1 MNIINNP
8 LIKLKEN
15 IDKEDYEVINE
26 LQNICINHE
35 KITLKLELD
44 YKLGVFNSINR
55 DKSSAIEDINEFMY
69 FNNDE
74 LIGYIGLCN
83 FGDLGIPIEANG
95 MVHPD
100 YRRKGIF
107 TTLNELVSSELKRRK
122 RTDMLLLSD
131 RNSRSGQEFIKS
143 TKANYYNSEYEMY
156 LTDDYISLKQKCVNN
171 INFRKATNNDAMEIA
186 RQNRIYFDRDEN
198 SDNKL
203 EKIEIEHVYIL
214 PEEEEKRGMTIYLA
228 EFNKKTIGK
237 VHIQLITGLG
247 SIYGLGVLPKYRGK
261 GYGRQILVMAI
272 DKLKEVGANK
282 IMLQVSA
289 DNSKA
294 LNLYK
299 SCGFN
304 EVSTMDYFKYII

>member
-1 MNIINNP
+1 MNRINNP
-8 LIKLKEN
+8 WIKLKEN
-15 IDKEDYEVINE
+15 IDKKDYEIINE
-26 LQNICINHE
+26 LQNICINHD

-44 YKLGVFNSINR
+44 YKLGISNSRNR

-69 FNNDE
+69 FNNDQ

-100 YRRKGIF
+100 YRRQSVF
-107 TTLNELVSSELKRRK
+107 STLNELAISELKRRK

-131 RNSRSGQEFIKS
+131 RNSSSGQKFIKS
-143 TKANYYNSEYEMY
+143 VKAKYYNSEYEMY
-156 LTDDYISLKQKCVNN
+156 LADDYLYIKQKFVNN
-171 INFRKATNNDAMEIA
+171 INLRKATNKDAMEIA
-186 RQNRIYFDRDEN
+186 IQNRIYFDRDEN

-203 EKIEIEHVYIL
+203 EKIEIEHGYIL

-228 EFNKKTIGK
+228 EINKQIIGK
-237 VHIQLITGLG
+237 VHIQLIAGLG
-247 SIYGLGVLPKYRGK
+247 SIYGLGVLPEYRDK
-261 GYGRQILVMAI
+261 GYGRQILLMAI
-272 DKLKEVGANK
+272 DKLKESGANK
-282 IMLQVSA
+282 TMLQVSA

-304 EVSTMDYFKYII
+304 EVSTMDYFKYKI